1 MPAPIPIDDIST
13 QYITLAFAL
22 EQHAE
27 GFVDAYFGPPA
38 LRTGGP
44 PRPPQSIVADVDA
57 LRQQVQQSDYPPRRK
72 EFLAV
77 QLRAMA
83 ALARKLAGEPL
94 TYRDEVRLLFDIEP
108 YHTPE
113 IVFEEAIAALNEAL
127 PGTGA
132 LAERMAAWKQRYE
145 VAPPVARQMIDRIA
159 TEARSRTLAF
169 VALPANEAVEF
180 TFVNDKPWSGYN
192 WYLGGGR
199 SRVEINTD
207 LPIRASSLLD
217 LVCHE
222 AYPGHHTEHMLKEH
236 ALYVERGWGEHA
248 IQLINTPQ
256 SVISEGIATLAADI
270 IFGDQAA
277 TWVAQK
283 VYPLGNIAGQF
294 EQEQRI
300 GAANWM
306 LRALSANAALLLHE
320 QAADAEEVV
329 QYIMRYGLRT
339 EQEARQQLRF
349 ISTPLWRAY
358 TFTYHVGRDLL
369 QRWFARGNALTRFRQ
384 VLTDQIYPSL
394 VEQWVL
400 EEERNCVS
408 N

>member
-1 MPAPIPIDDIST
+1 MLPPIPIDEIST

-44 PRPPQSIVADVDA
+44 PRPPQSIAADVEA
-57 LRQQVQQSDYPPRRK
+57 LHQQVQQSDYPLRRK

-145 VAPPVARQMIDRIA
+145 VAPPVARQIIDRIA

-169 VALPANEAVEF
+169 IALPASEAVEF

-207 LPIRASSLLD
+207 LPIRANSLLD

-256 SVISEGIATLAADI
+256 SVISEGIAMLAAEI

-277 TWVAQK
+277 TWVVQE

-300 GAANWM
+300 SAANWV

-369 QRWFARGNALTRFRQ
+369 QRWFARGNTLTRFRQ